1 MPNKAGLD
9 RIEWQVSG
17 FGCEVLVLTPHT
29 CNLTPEDI
37 LSIPDLFGSPT

>member
-1 MPNKAGLD
+1 M
-9 RIEWQVSG
+9 IEWQVSG

-37 LSIPDLFGSPT
+37 LFRPDLFCSFT